1 MSESINVR
9 MAKVPDLLTS
19 RELRPL
25 LEAMLSD
32 LAALAASHNALLAN
46 YNGHVHGGVE
56 AGSDD
61 TDGAANSTA
70 TAVTL
75 NTQA

>member
-25 LEAMLSD
+25 LESILTD
-32 LAALAASHNALLAN
+32 LAAIKTAVNTHT
-46 YNGHVHGGVE
+46 HDGVTV
-56 AGSDD
+56 GSG
-61 TDGAANSTA
+61 TSGAANANT
-70 TAVTL
+70 VGTL
-75 NTQA
+75 NTQE

>member
-25 LEAMLSD
+25 LESILTD
-32 LAALAASHNALLAN
+32 LEAIKTAINTHT
-46 YNGHVHGGVE
+46 HDGVT
-56 AGSDD
+56 AGSAS
-61 TDGAANSTA
+61 TGAADANTMG
-70 TAVTL
+70 TL
-75 NTQA
+75 NTEE